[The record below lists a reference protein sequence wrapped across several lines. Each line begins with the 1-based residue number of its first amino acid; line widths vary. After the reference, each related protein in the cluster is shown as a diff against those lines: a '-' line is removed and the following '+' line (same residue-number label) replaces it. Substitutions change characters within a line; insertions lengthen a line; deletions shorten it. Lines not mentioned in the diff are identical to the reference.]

1 MKSFLKWAGNKHRI
15 LDKLKIYLPKADRL
29 IEPFLGSATVFL
41 NTNYPIYLLGDNN
54 LDLIQLYKYLQKEGQ
69 LFIDYCRF
77 FFNENFNTAEEFYRL
92 RRLFNDCKEH
102 RKRAALL
109 LYLNKHCFNGLA
121 RFNRKGEFNTPFSYY
136 KNPYFPER
144 EMQYFHQHARK
155 AEFIHG
161 DFLTTLK
168 NVKQGDVVYCD
179 PPYVGLS
186 KTSNFTHYTS
196 EGFSHIQQMTLAK
209 VARKIASKG
218 IQVIISNHDT
228 EFTRDIYKGATI
240 VSFVV
245 QRNISSKGTER
256 KKAKELLAI
265 FSYKKAH

>member
-15 LDKLKIYLPKADRL
+15 LDKLKFYLPKTNRL

-41 NTNYPIYLLGDNN
+41 NTSYPTYVLGDSN
-54 LDLIQLYKYLQKEGQ
+54 LDLIQLYKYLQHEGQ
-69 LFIDYCRF
+69 FFIDYCRF
-77 FFNENFNTAEEFYRL
+77 FFHDNFNTADEFYRL

-136 KNPYFPER
+136 KTPYFPEK
-144 EMQYFHQHARK
+144 EMQYFYVHAKRAK
-155 AEFIHG
+155 FIHG
-161 DFLTTLK
+161 DVLSTLEY
-168 NVKQGDVVYCD
+168 VQQGDVIYSD

-186 KTSNFTHYTS
+186 KTANFKQYTS
-196 EGFSHIQQMTLAK
+196 EGFSHTQHICLASTAK
-209 VARKIASKG
+209 NLAANGV
-218 IQVIISNHDT
+218 QVIISNHDT
-228 EFTRDIYKGATI
+228 EFTREIYTGATI
-240 VSFVV
+240 ISLIV
-245 QRNISSKGTER
+245 QRNISSKGSER

-265 FSYKKAH
+265 FS